1 MITGGLTF
9 GGSTTLLCNLGGE
22 FVRQEVPVVVLS
34 LEKENA
40 FARDFESLGVPVIVQ
55 DDQREVFEDRVR
67 HTLEA
72 LAEFQPTAVVAC
84 VGAASFEILRYVP
97 EGVRRGGMVQT
108 DHVDCYDA
116 ASPYAASLDVMI
128 GVSEHIRETL
138 EAKPEFKHAAIH
150 CMTSGVLVPQ
160 TFTPRRLGPG
170 DPLRILYLGRLDRG
184 QKRVHLFPEILSGL
198 VQSGIPFTW
207 TIVGEGAEKGFLE
220 QNMKTARADQQ
231 VRVAGKVAYEKV
243 PDLLAKNDVFLL
255 ASEAEGLPLTLLEA
269 MAQGTVPV
277 VSDLPSGIRELLD
290 DNCGRL
296 VRPENIAGYAEAI
309 AWLYQHPEDWRRL
322 SLNAHEKM
330 VRNYSTRA
338 MAERWLAAFPPG
350 DAGIKWPERWTV
362 RPPLDHK
369 NTLYFSPAA
378 RVFRRIAL
386 RLRTRLTA
394 LRKRKAA

>member
-1 MITGGLTF
+1 M
-9 GGSTTLLCNLGGE
+9 
-22 FVRQEVPVVVLS
+22 
-34 LEKENA
+34 
-40 FARDFESLGVPVIVQ
+40 
-55 DDQREVFEDRVR
+55 
-67 HTLEA
+67 
-72 LAEFQPTAVVAC
+72 
-84 VGAASFEILRYVP
+84 
-97 EGVRRGGMVQT
+97 
-108 DHVDCYDA
+108 
-116 ASPYAASLDVMI
+116 
-128 GVSEHIRETL
+128 
-138 EAKPEFKHAAIH
+138 
-150 CMTSGVLVPQ
+150 
-160 TFTPRRLGPG
+160 
-170 DPLRILYLGRLDRG
+170 RILYLGRLDRG

-220 QNMKTARADQQ
+220 QNLKTARPDQQ
-231 VRVAGKVAYEKV
+231 VCVAGKVAYEKV

-255 ASEAEGLPLTLLEA
+255 ASDAEGLPLTLLEA

-296 VRPENIAGYAEAI
+296 VRPENIGGYSEAI
-309 AWLYQHPEDWRRL
+309 AWLYQHPEDWQRL

-350 DAGIKWPERWTV
+350 DAGINWPERWRV

-369 NTLYFSPAA
+369 NTLYFSAPA
-378 RVFRRIAL
+378 RVFRRMAL

-394 LRKRKAA
+394 LRKPKVA